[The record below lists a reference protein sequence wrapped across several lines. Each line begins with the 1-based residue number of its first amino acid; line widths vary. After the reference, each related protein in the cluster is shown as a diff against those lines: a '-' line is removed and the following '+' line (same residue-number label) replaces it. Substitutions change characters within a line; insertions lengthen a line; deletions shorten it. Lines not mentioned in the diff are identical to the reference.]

1 MDTLRCRA
9 YTRQRVRQQCEE
21 VGNLEER
28 VMEAHQ
34 KILAINNEN
43 KRYCTSCTN
52 ILYGLLTF
60 IAYFSQHCNPDAA
73 KGLKW

>member
-21 VGNLEER
+21 VGSLEER

-43 KRYCTSCTN
+43 KRYMHHAQTYFMM
-52 ILYGLLTF
+52 LMF
-60 IAYFSQHCNPDAA
+60 IAYFSQHCNPDAD

>member
-21 VGNLEER
+21 VGSLEER
-28 VMEAHQ
+28 VVEAHQ

-43 KRYCTSCTN
+43 KRYYYASCTK
-52 ILYGLLTF
+52 LMYFMMLTF
-60 IAYFSQHCNPDAA
+60 LFTFLNIVIWMLIKD
-73 KGLKW
+73 